1 MTSIQDLKQNIIN
14 LAEIRGKFVKL
25 TIGDREIFIVFRD
38 RVQYGESEYAIYIEI
53 KNDDLHLDTLKKNN
67 PCDALYAYEE
77 HQGYYSF
84 ASGPLKTIGPTKMKI
99 GNKINPTQTTTMIK
113 TKFVPVIRSEFYLEL
128 SHVYKRYW
136 SSSNPDN
143 YSDMCDSIMDSIE
156 WLNSKPDSD
165 VAP

>member
-14 LAEIRGKFVKL
+14 LAKIRGEFVKL

-38 RVQYGESEYAIYIEI
+38 RVQYGASEYAIYIEI

-67 PCDALYAYEE
+67 PCDAWYAYEE

-84 ASGPLKTIGPTKMKI
+84 ASGPLKTLWPTKMKI
-99 GNKINPTQTTTMIK
+99 WNKFNPSQTATMIK
-113 TKFVPVIRSEFYLEL
+113 TKFVPMIRSEFYLEL
-128 SHVYKRYW
+128 SHVYMRYW
-136 SSSNPDN
+136 NNTDN
-143 YSDMCDSIMDSIE
+143 YSDMCEWIMFNIE
-156 WLNSKPDSD
+156 WLNSKPDSG